1 MLDSLDLRALTGV
14 VLFLLS
20 ILYRKRGIIRGRYL
34 TSAQA
39 KLSTV
44 AILYGYRIDRATV
57 AAPATA
63 RSQLHYGRGKKPPV
77 LDDRSIGLGGMDGE
91 TVW

>member
-1 MLDSLDLRALTGV
+1 MAFSTPLPVRYVNIYLDICVTIST
-14 VLFLLS
+14 
-20 ILYRKRGIIRGRYL
+20 YL

-57 AAPATA
+57 AAPTTA

-77 LDDRSIGLGGMDGE
+77 LDDRSIGLGGVDGE